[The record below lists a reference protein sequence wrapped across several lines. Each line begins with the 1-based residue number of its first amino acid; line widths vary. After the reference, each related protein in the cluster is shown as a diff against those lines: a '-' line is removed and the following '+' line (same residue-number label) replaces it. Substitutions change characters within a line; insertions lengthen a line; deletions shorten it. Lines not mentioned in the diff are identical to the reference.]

1 MFHEIDY
8 ERVLQPQED
17 GYDVQVFQK
26 IKNDNGFISVD
37 YPDSILRF
45 HKKVAVVPKSE
56 QDWNHVQKVD
66 FLNIS
71 KTCERIWPL
80 GYNNFCTLVDAYIPW
95 VEQETNYSGQYDGEE
110 FGHQGG
116 WGIMSSLIDDNPSA
130 LFANLMHELMHWKLV
145 ALGFGLRAN
154 TFFPTTQEF
163 ILNHES
169 ELCWSIVNS
178 YADTAQPAVGNKPTN
193 RPVSASLHAYLSFL
207 AVAHVHIKNLQI
219 DSNNEESRVKAAR
232 WASRF
237 DKCLDELWKV
247 GKFTNKG
254 TRLMMGISKW
264 TGDFFYEAK
273 QVKHLL

>member
-8 ERVLQPQED
+8 ARVLQPQED
-17 GYDVQVFQK
+17 EYDVDVFMQ
-26 IKNDNGFISVD
+26 IKKNAGYVRSDHLD
-37 YPDSILRF
+37 RF
-45 HKKVAVVPKSE
+45 NKFDGKVAVLPHNES
-56 QDWNHVQKVD
+56 DYQKIQTVD
-66 FLNIS
+66 F
-71 KTCERIWPL
+71 TRIANLFNKVWPL
-80 GYNNFCTLVDAYIPW
+80 GYNNIIWLVDAYVPNL
-95 VEQETNYSGQYDGEE
+95 EPNSNYSGQYDGVD
-110 FGHQGG
+110 FGYDGA

-154 TFFPTTQEF
+154 TFFPTTREF
-163 ILNHES
+163 IRNHES

-178 YADTAQPAVGNKPTN
+178 YADTAQPAVGNKPTD

-207 AVAHVHIKNLQI
+207 AVAHVHVKNLQI
-219 DSNNEESRVKAAR
+219 DPTNEESRVKAAR

-247 GKFTNKG
+247 GKFTDKG
-254 TRLMMGISKW
+254 TRLMMGVSKW